1 MKRFII
7 TAIACMLC
15 WFASAQSAFRLH
27 YWFDTQHDSGVT
39 AISENGS
46 WQTLLETD
54 GLSTGFHTLYTQ
66 VQDSSGRWF
75 APQSY
80 LFYKSPTQPD
90 ANEAMPYVMWIDQ
103 DIEHSYS
110 GDFLNENLLL
120 DVGHISTG
128 FHTINMQFGSG
139 SSATLKSFLFY
150 KSATQPAANETMAYT
165 MWIDQDIENK
175 RTGTFRNEHLILDL
189 GTISTGFHT
198 LYMQFGEGSDATLK
212 STCFYRK
219 PHAELQIVR
228 YEYWQNDLDS
238 LKQVVNV
245 TPQDTVDLIT
255 LLPLEPQPIR
265 TTNFLFNPND
275 GTPVVNAKN
284 EIHFKFYNAQDRI
297 ATRTFPYIDYNVVDT
312 IYADTIERNTTRI
325 VEAPSA
331 NRIHWFKLSAGVGDS
346 LSFRTDKPCI
356 MHLFAPSGAEVFKLE
371 GQDAVRWKGCH
382 SFESGTYYLAVHD
395 VEDTGTIAVSYQWL
409 YRYAVIAWDVHRV
422 GNGGI
427 SSINFEG
434 NGFNSLDTVYLYKG
448 TDTIPA
454 LYIGR
459 ERKTTT
465 SVVFNFENADT
476 GMYQALFKF
485 VDEDIFKTEVVYV
498 ETAKPIVLTTTCS
511 YPQSFMRGGTVT
523 YTYSITNTG
532 NMTAYSV
539 PMHIAIIS
547 STKGISHIDV
557 KGLDSPLII
566 ANIDIDTIPEPY
578 RQELIDKSKE
588 IGDDHNFNRAFYVDS
603 VTNDT
608 VLIRANNL
616 SFNIAPYETRSIEI
630 IIKSNDSVNV
640 LVATPDSINTMTY
653 MDLNYAKIN
662 PHAVVWSCIND
673 VFKCHLNYVSMDL
686 SIIGIGLAIAE
697 AFAGTSVAAAI
708 DVGGIAIA
716 SCAVGFLQ
724 MIEADFEG
732 APHDNVSRFQK
743 QVGWG
748 NTLYNTIFDCLS
760 AAIPVGKIKDVIKK
774 MSTLGDFANTWVNW
788 DFEFLDEMPN
798 TLAPLPAFMTVP
810 SIQLK
815 TCIRRVYRDQN
826 CIECKSG
833 GSCEK
838 GGTSKA
844 VVPVDPNDITGH
856 IAESGSHAIAAE
868 QMQVPYMIEFEN
880 DTTFATASA
889 NTVIVRDTLD
899 GNVFDLESFSST
911 SFTIGENVTTVD
923 GGQTFVQTVDMRPN
937 IDVLAQVALDYAI
950 DSTFSVATWTF
961 TSIDPMTLEPTND
974 PTLGFLPANY
984 NGDGIGE
991 VNFTI
996 NRKATLT
1003 DSATIDNRA
1012 YIVFDNEDPIVTP
1025 TWRNIVDNTA
1035 PISRVDSVTYN
1046 GGTATVAMHATDN
1059 LSGVWRYNV
1068 YGQIGESWLL
1078 LATNI
1083 AADTA
1088 AVVEAVPEQYDSF
1101 RTTAIDSAGNVEP
1114 LRAAPPTIY
1123 DTLNVTSCDQYTWY
1137 ASTYT
1142 ESGEYIRRALSPI
1155 PGYNDTVTTLIL
1167 TINSSSASDTSASA
1181 CDSFEWHDSVYSTS
1195 TTLIHTVTNAYD
1207 CDSVV
1212 TLHLTVNHS
1221 NTAVE
1226 AITAC
1231 DSLEWNG
1238 ATYRNEGLYEFDTV
1252 NAIGCDSIVTLNLTL
1267 NHSAS
1272 DTLSVTVS
1280 DSYEWNGRI
1289 IENSGVYYDTLQ
1301 TTMGCDSVI
1310 VLNLTLLQSIEQVG
1324 SEVVNVYPNPTRGKV
1339 EISVDGIKL
1348 IDVYDVNGRFIGSF
1362 RNTRTID
1369 LSSYPVGLYTLRIET
1384 ASGHYVCRVT
1394 RQ

>member
-103 DIEHSYS
+103 DIEHNYS

-175 RTGTFRNEHLILDL
+175 RTGIFRNEHLILDL

-356 MHLFAPSGAEVFKLE
+356 MQLFAPSGAEVFKLE

-427 SSINFEG
+427 STITFQG
-434 NGFNSLDTVYLYKG
+434 NGYNSLDTVFLFRG
-448 TDTIPA
+448 ADTLQT

-459 ERKTTT
+459 ESNVTT
-465 SVVFNFENADT
+465 SVAFNFEGVDT
-476 GMYQALFKF
+476 GMYQAVFKF
-485 VDEDIFKTEVVYV
+485 VDEDLYKSEVVYV
-498 ETAKPIVLTTTCS
+498 ETLKPIVLTTTCS
-511 YPQSFMRGGTVT
+511 YPESFLRGSTMT
-523 YTYSITNTG
+523 YTYTVTNNG
-532 NMTAYSV
+532 NMTAYNI
-539 PMHIAIIS
+539 PMHVYIKTT
-547 STKGISHIDV
+547 STNGISRITFN
-557 KGLDSPLII
+557 GFEPPSILSYLDL
-566 ANIDIDTIPEPY
+566 DTIPELY
-578 RQELIDKSKE
+578 KQELIDAYNE
-588 IGDDHNFNRAFYVDS
+588 MDDDHYFNRAFYADS
-603 VTNDT
+603 TTNDT
-608 VLIRANNL
+608 TLIRATNFFFDL
-616 SFNIAPYETRSIEI
+616 APYETMNIEIQITAKDSVEVLVEIPDSVPIIDFESIDNMSKDFMGLTGAEWACVAEAELCYVGRICFVAGLALAILEGGPIVIGGAAVEGLSIE
-630 IIKSNDSVNV
+630 
-640 LVATPDSINTMTY
+640 
-653 MDLNYAKIN
+653 
-662 PHAVVWSCIND
+662 
-673 VFKCHLNYVSMDL
+673 
-686 SIIGIGLAIAE
+686 GLAGATALVGCISTNLE
-697 AFAGTSVAAAI
+697 TFLTSRTVWDWTAGISY
-708 DVGGIAIA
+708 GIY
-716 SCAVGFLQ
+716 SCL
-724 MIEADFEG
+724 I
-732 APHDNVSRFQK
+732 
-743 QVGWG
+743 
-748 NTLYNTIFDCLS
+748 
-760 AAIPVGKIKDVIKK
+760 GKIIDIGGSTYEILKK
-774 MSTLGDFANTWVNW
+774 IPQLERQIISNPKAWLEMGRSLFENNDF
-788 DFEFLDEMPN
+788 D
-798 TLAPLPAFMTVP
+798 
-810 SIQLK
+810 I
-815 TCIRRVYRDQN
+815 TCTRRVFEEQN
-826 CIECKSG
+826 CIACRSG
-833 GSCEK
+833 NCQK
-838 GGTSKA
+838 GGKSEPR
-844 VVPVDPNDITGH
+844 VPVDPNEIIGYV
-856 IAESGSHAIAAE
+856 AESGSLAVGAE
-868 QMQVPYMIEFEN
+868 QTQMPFTIEYEN
-880 DTTFATASA
+880 DTLFATTHAH
-889 NTVIVRDTLD
+889 TVVVTDTID
-899 GNVFDLESFSST
+899 GNVYDLESFSAT
-911 SFTIGENVTTVD
+911 SFTIGENVTPAY
-923 GGQTFVQTVDMRPN
+923 GEQSFVQTVDMRPEIN
-937 IDVLAQVALDYAI
+937 ALAQVQLNYRI
-950 DSTFSVATWTF
+950 DSTFAVATWTF
-961 TSIDPMTLEPTND
+961 SSLDPMTLEPTEID
-974 PTLGFLPANY
+974 TLGFL
-984 NGDGIGE
+984 GIGGTGE
-991 VNFTI
+991 VDFII
-996 NRKATLT
+996 NRKDDLP
-1003 DSATIDNRA
+1003 DSTVMSNRA
-1012 YIVFDNEDPIVTP
+1012 YITFDNEEPIATS
-1025 TWRNIVDNTA
+1025 TWRNVIDNT
-1035 PISRVDSVTYN
+1035 PPTSRVDSVTYD
-1046 GGTATVAMHATDN
+1046 GGTATVAIQAADN
-1059 LSGVWRYNV
+1059 LSGAWRYNV
-1068 YGQIGESWLL
+1068 YGLTGETWIL
-1078 LATNI
+1078 LATNVPI
-1083 AADTA
+1083 DTM
-1088 AVVEAVPEQYDSF
+1088 AVVEAEANQYS
-1101 RTTAIDSAGNVEP
+1101 TIKATVIDSAGNVEP
-1114 LRAAPPTIY
+1114 LREAPPTIY
-1123 DTLNVTSCDQYTWY
+1123 DTLHITSCDNYIWH
-1137 ASTYT
+1137 STNYNT
-1142 ESGEYIRRALSPI
+1142 SGEYMRRALSDI

-1167 TINSSSASDTSASA
+1167 TINSSSASDTTAAA
-1181 CDSFEWHDSVYSTS
+1181 CDSFEWYDSVYSS
-1195 TTLIHTVTNAYD
+1195 SATLTHTATNEYD

-1221 NTAVE
+1221 NTTVE
-1226 AITAC
+1226 TITAC

-1252 NAIGCDSIVTLNLTL
+1252 NAAGCDSVVTLNLTL
-1267 NHSAS
+1267 NQSTS
-1272 DTLSVTVS
+1272 DTLTVTAS
-1280 DSYEWNGRI
+1280 ESYEWNGRTI
-1289 IENSGVYYDTLQ
+1289 GSSGVYYDTLQ
-1301 TTMGCDSVI
+1301 TAMGCDSVI
-1310 VLNLTLLQSIEQVG
+1310 VLNLTLLQSIEEA
-1324 SEVVNVYPNPTRGKV
+1324 SPEVVNVYPNPTRGKV
-1339 EISVDGIKL
+1339 EISVDGIKQ